1 MPRVSSSAMALPKGT
16 KVPGIGSLLI
26 STGSLGDECSLCGN
40 SFETY
45 EASNLSLRLPCVDDQ
60 CATCARMWHILSSP
74 TCLVCYGHFKCPRLT
89 RKAAQMSLPKLIV
102 DVRDTVQQPSPLDS
116 HMDSFLNFRDRHAVF
131 HSVDAAQKSLPK
143 LDVDARDTLEQASP
157 LDSHIDS
164 FLSFRDRQ
172 AAFHSAD
179 ADLEDETI
187 SSPGSPLR
195 GDDDVRAV
203 PELSEDLLEALTLA
217 NNRVGTNFN
226 FQDIQAE
233 IPPALLRDC
242 TKTQLADR
250 LTQACIMKVSQSGCD
265 NISRHR
271 SSLQPE
277 KEDLELRR
285 CTIDKAKSSH
295 RCMHC
300 RRSFRS
306 PGHLRQHMPVH
317 TPTHRTCSVCGQ
329 VLGNANSRRIHE
341 RRHRE
346 TEGEREERLGKAK
359 VEREKQ
365 KLRESSRGRVQK
377 L

>member
-1 MPRVSSSAMALPKGT
+1 MPRVSSSAMALPRGT

-45 EASNLSLRLPCVDDQ
+45 EAANLSLRLPCVDTQ
-60 CATCARMWHILSSP
+60 CETCARMWHILNSP
-74 TCLVCYGHFKCPRLT
+74 TCLVCYGDFKCPRLT

-102 DVRDTVQQPSPLDS
+102 DVRDTIQQS
-116 HMDSFLNFRDRHAVF
+116 
-131 HSVDAAQKSLPK
+131 
-143 LDVDARDTLEQASP
+143 SP

-164 FLSFRDRQ
+164 FLNFQDRH
-172 AAFHSAD
+172 AAFHSVD
-179 ADLEDETI
+179 AGLEDEAM
-187 SSPGSPLR
+187 SSPGSPMR
-195 GDDDVRAV
+195 EDDDVRAV

-226 FQDIQAE
+226 FQDIQEE
-233 IPPALLRDC
+233 IPATLLRNC

-265 NISRHR
+265 NVSRHR

-277 KEDLELRR
+277 KEDVELRR
-285 CTIDKAKSSH
+285 CTTDKAKSSH
-295 RCMHC
+295 HCMHC

-306 PGHLRQHMPVH
+306 PGHLRQHVIVH

-359 VEREKQ
+359 EERQKQ